1 MSAIVYFTNKEP
13 PQVYITLMYGR
24 MNVVT
29 AGFIFY
35 MIEGESFV

>member
-29 AGFIFY
+29 AGFMAQSRLYFLY
-35 MIEGESFV
+35 D